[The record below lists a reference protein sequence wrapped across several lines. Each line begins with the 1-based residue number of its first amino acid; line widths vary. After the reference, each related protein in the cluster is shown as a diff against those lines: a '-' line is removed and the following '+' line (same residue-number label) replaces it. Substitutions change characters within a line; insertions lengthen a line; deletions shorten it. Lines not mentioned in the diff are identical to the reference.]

1 MGGAQNHHLGVLLR
15 WDAIFRVVCAA
26 EVGGAFVSGAIFSPP
41 VAGACSGGKLD
52 RGMTDKKDTFTAT
65 LT

>member
-1 MGGAQNHHLGVLLR
+1 VR
-15 WDAIFRVVCAA
+15 
-26 EVGGAFVSGAIFSPP
+26 FVSGAIFFPP